1 MRTAVVHDWLNGMR
15 GGEKVLEA
23 MLPLLPEPTVF
34 TLFHVP
40 GSVSGGIEKYPIRV
54 SSLNRLPFARK
65 HYRHYLPLFPR
76 AVESFDLSGFD
87 LVVSSSHCVAKGA
100 IAPPGVPHL
109 CYCHT
114 PVRYAYE
121 QLDAYFPAGRTRW
134 RALKTFAV
142 GRLRRWDQE
151 TAGRPARYLANS
163 SAVAERIRRHYGREA
178 SVCHPP
184 VDVDFF
190 TPGPEGRGSFL
201 LAVGALVPYKRYE
214 EAIAAARGVGR
225 PLVLVGGGPE
235 EKRLRALAG
244 PSVEILVN
252 LAPEELRRLYRT
264 CAFFVQPGEED
275 FGMAAVEAL
284 ACGAPVVA
292 LSRGGARD
300 VVRDGVN
307 GLLYGP
313 EEPGGLAGAVERA
326 ARIRFDYT
334 ALRESAL
341 PFARERFELQFRQEV
356 DALLREKAESGKLTA
371 ETFVE

>member
-23 MLPLLPEPTVF
+23 MLPLLPEPTIF

-40 GSVSGGIEKYPIRV
+40 GSVSEEIEKYPIRV
-54 SSLNRLPFARK
+54 SFLNRLPLARG
-65 HYRHYLPLFPR
+65 HYRHYLPLFPS
-76 AVESFDLSGFD
+76 AVESFDLSGYD

-100 IAPPGVPHL
+100 LAPPGVPHL

-121 QLDAYFPAGRTRW
+121 QFDAYFPKGRTRW
-134 RALKTFAV
+134 RALKTIAV
-142 GRLRRWDQE
+142 ARLRRWDQA
-151 TAGRPARYLANS
+151 TAGRPTRYLANS

-178 SVCHPP
+178 TVCHPP

-190 TPGPEGRGSFL
+190 LPGPERREKFL

-214 EAIAAARGVGR
+214 EAIAAARTLAR

-235 EKRLRALAG
+235 EKRLRALADS
-244 PSVEILVN
+244 SVQIVVN
-252 LAPEELRRLYRT
+252 RSAGELRRLYRA

-292 LSRGGARD
+292 LSRGGALD
-300 VVRDGVN
+300 FVRNGVN
-307 GLLYGP
+307 GVLYGP
-313 EEPGGLAGAVERA
+313 EDPEGLAGAVERA

-341 PFARERFELQFRQEV
+341 PFARERFLEQFRSEV
-356 DALLREKAESGKLTA
+356 ECCRKQSGEPGA
-371 ETFVE
+371 NSAFR